1 MQKIKIEERRPK
13 MILLTTAMD
22 KEYVLIKKNLSG
34 RQEENGCVRGFLGSR
49 EILLTKTGIGKVNAA
64 YACLSCLK
72 DYDDIEQVVAI
83 GCAGA
88 AREEL
93 RIGQVVVGTHY
104 CYFDAYCG
112 EPYAY
117 GQIQGSPALF
127 PANLYG
133 LSGLDKC
140 YLGTIASGDWFV
152 NTKEKL
158 LSIMNFLPTSY
169 NVCAIDMESTA
180 LAQVCA
186 KRNIGFASIRII
198 SDNPLRPNQSQ
209 QYESFWDDL
218 AEEAFDVIS
227 KILK

>member
-1 MQKIKIEERRPK
+1 MQEIKIEERRPK

-22 KEYVLIKKNLSG
+22 KEYILIKKNLSG
-34 RQEENGCVRGFLGSR
+34 QEENGCVRGFLGSR

-72 DYDDIEQVVAI
+72 DHDDIEQVVAI

-117 GQIQGSPALF
+117 GQIQGSPILF
-127 PANLYG
+127 PANLHG

-152 NTKEKL
+152 NTEEKL
-158 LSIMNFLPTSY
+158 LSIMNYLPTSY

-186 KRNIGFASIRII
+186 KRNIGFSSVRII
-198 SDNPLRPNQSQ
+198 SDNPLKPNQAQ

-218 AEEAFDVIS
+218 AEEAFDVVS